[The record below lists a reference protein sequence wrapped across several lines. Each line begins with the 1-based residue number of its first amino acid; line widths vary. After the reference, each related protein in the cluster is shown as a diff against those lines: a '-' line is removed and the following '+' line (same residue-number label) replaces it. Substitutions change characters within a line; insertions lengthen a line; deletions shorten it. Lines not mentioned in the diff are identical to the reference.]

1 MPEQDTT
8 LPLKRDIQNLT
19 QCTHGGLIKKTAQ
32 KHGILEQEV
41 LDISASLNPLGTP
54 FEYPVTDPYLNLQDV
69 LQKAI
74 EKIDQY
80 PDNRYMEFRNA
91 AACFVGMGVKS
102 DNIIPGNGSSEV
114 IRLVAECV
122 IEKDDIVLISQPT
135 FAEYEQQCRIFG
147 ANILYTKQE
156 DITNITDDLLE
167 KARILFVCNPN
178 NPTGTLIPRKDM
190 LVLAKRCEINK
201 TLLFVDE
208 AFIELSDPK
217 QSIADVA
224 AENDYVFVLRSLT
237 KSFAIPGIRIGFG
250 VASLKMA
257 EKLGAARLPWNL
269 GSVPDMVGTELL
281 SMGGGCNSQYLIDS
295 RDLIKKERE
304 YLTERL
310 LNIRGLSPLPSS
322 VNYILINVSDFLMDS
337 VELTQRLASHGILI
351 RDCSSFYSLDNDYV
365 RIAVRT
371 RDENDRFIKMFGE
384 VLNEWG
390 KQHAE
395 EELKNTLEAAAKGI
409 HSGRDTCEY
418 YPCHFEGQ
426 DCTFCFCPFYACEDE
441 RTGGKWV
448 ERSTG
453 GKVWS
458 CVDCHIMHDPKV
470 AQRILDILMEK
481 GDTEENLKIA
491 WEQVVKLLL

>member
-1 MPEQDTT
+1 MSEQNTT
-8 LPLKRDIQNLT
+8 LPLKHNIRNLT
-19 QCTHGGLIKKTAQ
+19 PCTHGGLIKKAAQ
-32 KHGILEQEV
+32 THGIPEQEI
-41 LDISASLNPLGTP
+41 LDISASLNPLGSP
-54 FEYPVTDPYLNLQDV
+54 FEYPACNPYLNLQNII
-69 LQKAI
+69 QNIIA
-74 EKIDQY
+74 QTSHY
-80 PDNRYMEFRNA
+80 PDNRYIDFKKA
-91 AACFVGMGVKS
+91 AACFVGNKIQP
-102 DNIIPGNGSSEV
+102 DNIIPGNGSSEI

-122 IEKDDIVLISQPT
+122 IEKDDTVLIPQPT
-135 FAEYEQQCRIFG
+135 FAEYEQQCRLFG

-156 DITNITDDLLE
+156 DVTTITDELLE
-167 KARILFVCNPN
+167 KARIFFVCNPN
-178 NPTGTLIPRKDM
+178 NPTGALMPRKDM
-190 LVLAKRCEINK
+190 LVLAKRCEKNR

-208 AFIELSDPK
+208 AFIELSDPD
-217 QSIADVA
+217 QSIADIA
-224 AENDYVFVLRSLT
+224 AGNDYVFVLRSLT

-257 EKLGAARLPWNL
+257 QMLNAARLPWNL
-269 GSVPDMVGTELL
+269 GSVPDIVGTELL
-281 SMGGGCNSQYLIDS
+281 NMDGGCNSQYFIDS
-295 RDLIKKERE
+295 RELIKQERE
-304 YLTERL
+304 YLTGRL
-310 LNIRGLSPLPSS
+310 LSIRGLSPLPGN
-322 VNYILINVSDFLMDS
+322 VNYILVNVSDFLMDS

-351 RDCSSFYSLDNDYV
+351 RDCSSFYSLDKDHV

-395 EELKNTLEAAAKGI
+395 EELKHTLEAAAKGI

-441 RTGGKWV
+441 RTGGTWI

-458 CVDCHIMHDPKV
+458 CVDCHIVHDPDV

-481 GDTEENLKIA
+481 RDTKENLKIA
-491 WEQVVKLLL
+491 WEQVVEPLL

>member
-1 MPEQDTT
+1 MSEQNTT
-8 LPLKRDIQNLT
+8 LPLKREIQNLT
-19 QCTHGGLIKKTAQ
+19 QCTHGGLIKKAAQ
-32 KHGILEQEV
+32 KHGILEQEM
-41 LDISASLNPLGTP
+41 LDLSASLNPLGTP
-54 FEYPVTDPYLNLQDV
+54 FEYPVGSPYLNLQGI

-74 EKIDQY
+74 VQTNQY

-91 AACFVGMGVKS
+91 AAGFLGNEIQPG
-102 DNIIPGNGSSEV
+102 NIIPGNGSSEV

-122 IEKDDIVLISQPT
+122 IEKGDIVLILQPT

-190 LVLAKRCEINK
+190 LVLAKRCEKNK
-201 TLLFVDE
+201 TILFVDE
-208 AFIELSDPK
+208 AFIELSDPD
-217 QSIADVA
+217 QSIADIA

-269 GSVPDMVGTELL
+269 GFVPDMVGTEL
-281 SMGGGCNSQYLIDS
+281 MNMDGGCNSQYLIES
-295 RDLIKKERE
+295 RELIKKERE

-310 LNIRGLSPLPSS
+310 SNIRGLSPLPSS
-322 VNYILINVSDFLMDS
+322 VNYILTDVSDFLMDS
-337 VELTQRLASHGILI
+337 VELTQRLAFHGILI

-395 EELKNTLEAAAKGI
+395 EELKNTLEAAAKGT

-418 YPCHFEGQ
+418 YPCHFDDQ

-441 RTGGKWV
+441 RTGGTWI
-448 ERSTG
+448 ERSSG

-458 CVDCHIMHDPKV
+458 CVDCHMMHNPKV
-470 AQRILDILMEK
+470 AQQVLDILMNK

-491 WEQVVKLLL
+491 WEQAVKPLL